1 MAKNRVETIYEDG
14 QIVAVNKPSG
24 MSVAVDGTGKTSL
37 IDFLQKQ
44 RKDKEKLKTVHQLD
58 KDASGIVILAKNTDA
73 QKKVSQ
79 YFENG
84 QVRNIYLAFVAWT
97 GLERTG
103 VIDAPLGEDFK
114 KKQKI
119 YVDLK
124 HGKDAQTKWQTLAD
138 FGSISLI
145 AVLPITDITHQI
157 QVHLQH
163 AGMPLAID
171 PLYGQNDG
179 IMLSSFK
186 YSYRLG
192 KYAEEKPLIDRLT
205 LCAYEIRIENYQD
218 GKELR
223 LIAPLEKK
231 FKATVK
237 MLTKYN
243 NNGPEAFV
251 EEETFNRLINA
262 EALIL
267 DI

>member
-24 MSVAVDGTGKTSL
+24 INVAIDGTGKINL
-37 IDFLQKQ
+37 LDFLQKQ
-44 RKDKEKLKTVHQLD
+44 RKDKEKLKIVHDLD

-73 QKKVSQ
+73 QKKMAQ

-84 QVRNIYLAFVAWT
+84 QVRNIYLAFVAAA

-103 VIDAPLGEDFK
+103 IIDAPLGEDFK

-138 FGSISLI
+138 FGSISLV
-145 AVLPITDITHQI
+145 AVRPVTDITHQI
-157 QVHLQH
+157 QVHMH
-163 AGMPLAID
+163 YAGMPLAID
-171 PLYGQNDG
+171 PLYGQG
-179 IMLSSFK
+179 EPIMLSSFK

-192 KYAEEKPLIDRLT
+192 KFAEEKPLIDRLT
-205 LCAYEIRIENYQD
+205 LCDYELIIENYPD
-218 GKELR
+218 DKELR

-243 NNGPEAFV
+243 TSGIEAFV
-251 EEETFNRLINA
+251 EEETFNRLVNA

-267 DI
+267 EI

>member
-24 MSVAVDGTGKTSL
+24 MSVAVDGTGKTNL
-37 IDFLQKQ
+37 LDFLQKQ
-44 RKDKEKLKTVHQLD
+44 RKDKEKLKIVHQLD
-58 KDASGIVILAKNTDA
+58 KEASGIVILAKNTDA
-73 QKKVSQ
+73 QRKVSQ

-103 VIDAPLGEDFK
+103 VIDAPLGEDLK

-124 HGKDAQTKWQTLAD
+124 HGKDAQTKWQRLAD

-186 YSYRLG
+186 HDYRLG

-205 LCAYEIRIENYQD
+205 LCLYQLEIENYQD
-218 GKELR
+218 GKELH

-243 NNGPEAFV
+243 TNGLEAFV
-251 EEETFNRLINA
+251 EKETFNRLVNA
-262 EALIL
+262 EALKLEI
-267 DI
+267 